1 MSTKSVLAEE
11 LHIPL
16 ERDLFLR
23 TLIRE
28 LAGILEDV
36 VGFDDAAGYISLV
49 GQNIGEWINN
59 LYTRGL
65 AVDTLS
71 ATQVT
76 EVLLDLKSRIQGDFF
91 VIEQDENKIILGNT
105 TCPFT
110 DKVIGRPSMCM
121 MTSNIFGVIIAEN
134 LGYAKVVLQET
145 IARGH
150 KGCRV
155 KVYLKPSPEANTDD
169 GREYFGTARGS
180 S

>member
-1 MSTKSVLAEE
+1 MSTESVLAE
-11 LHIPL
+11 LPIPL

-49 GQNIGEWINN
+49 GQNIGEWINK
-59 LYTRGL
+59 LYTGEL

-71 ATQVT
+71 ATQVID
-76 EVLLDLKSRIQGDFF
+76 VLLDLKSRIQGDFF
-91 VIEQDENKIILGNT
+91 VIEQDENKIIMGNT

-110 DKVIGRPSMCM
+110 DKIVGRPSICM
-121 MTSNIFGVIIAEN
+121 VTSNVFGVIIAEN

-155 KVYLKPSPEANTDD
+155 KIYLKPSPEADTDD

-180 S
+180 H

>member
-1 MSTKSVLAEE
+1 MISKSVLAE

-28 LAGILEDV
+28 LAGTLEDV
-36 VGFDDAAGYISLV
+36 VGFDEAAGYISLV

-59 LYTRGL
+59 LYTGEL
-65 AVDTLS
+65 AVDALS
-71 ATQVT
+71 ATQVVD
-76 EVLLDLKSRIQGDFF
+76 VLLDLKSRINGDFF
-91 VIEQDENKIILGNT
+91 VIEQDEDKIILGNT

-110 DKVIGRPSMCM
+110 DKIVGRPSICM
-121 MTSNIFGVIIAEN
+121 VTSNVFGVIIAEN

-155 KVYLKPSPEANTDD
+155 KIYLKPSPEADKDD

-180 S
+180 H

>member
-1 MSTKSVLAEE
+1 MSTKSVLAE

-49 GQNIGEWINN
+49 GQKIGEWINN
-59 LYTRGL
+59 LYTGEL
-65 AVDTLS
+65 AVGALS
-71 ATQVT
+71 ATQVID
-76 EVLLDLKSRIQGDFF
+76 VLLDLKSRIQGDFF

-110 DKVIGRPSMCM
+110 DKVVGRPSICM

-134 LGYAKVVLQET
+134 LGYAKVILQET
-145 IARGH
+145 IAQGH

-155 KVYLKPSPEANTDD
+155 KVYLKPSPEADTDD

-180 S
+180 H